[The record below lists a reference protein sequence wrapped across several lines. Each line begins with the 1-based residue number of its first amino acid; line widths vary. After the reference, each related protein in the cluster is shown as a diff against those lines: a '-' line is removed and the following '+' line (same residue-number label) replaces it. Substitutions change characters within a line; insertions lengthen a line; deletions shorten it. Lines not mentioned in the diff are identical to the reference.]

1 MNNFKNQTGHHYETE
16 KGVHIVYK
24 LDERKKKVQLV
35 WCSVYF
41 PNSLSVS
48 LTSQIEGFIHALIY
62 IWASDNNQVRGA
74 WNLIIKVYKIVGH
87 DQVKSFCLESVP
99 SYKRRGI
106 SIVEL
111 GNIQEFTS
119 YL

>member
-1 MNNFKNQTGHHYETE
+1 M
-16 KGVHIVYK
+16 
-24 LDERKKKVQLV
+24 VQLV
-35 WCSVYF
+35 WCSFYF
-41 PNSLSVS
+41 PNSFFVS

-99 SYKRRGI
+99 SYKKKGI

-111 GNIQEFTS
+111 GNIQEFTNYFVENQRS
-119 YL
+119 YTPLTLDLIIRV